1 MGFFPSSRDRLNP
14 IGSKRQYITK
24 KKMKKSILYALV
36 MTILFTSCAIFQGG
50 DLKGRQGKIMQDG
63 SFECF
68 PIGTLNEDNE
78 ILNCE
83 TSAVVYY
90 GDKIVAA
97 SDKATSPSSFFELAY
112 TQDGGFDATKVTHI
126 ENDVLNSTRKIED
139 FSISPDG
146 KLVVGTTAFDRFNT
160 EKTKWNAYNS
170 IVYWDAT
177 KDSKVKLAHS
187 TKAKSSSGNIYPSSV
202 TLRSSIEAAFKA
214 DNLEIPAYYKIEGLA
229 IIPDNKILFGIR
241 ETGKTYEDFDY
252 QIKIISADYIYAKSE
267 LEFTNFRIAYDFDAS
282 DVAGINQPIALSS
295 IEYDKFNDRLYILT
309 SYEHNKE
316 GENKPEKIGAY
327 LWVLPMQDFKEKNA
341 PQLVMKSKKHPLLL
355 AHKSEG
361 VTVIDKNTVFIINDD
376 DRVTGDKKIS
386 NKEIDFSRE
395 PNEATYYILRIK

>member
-1 MGFFPSSRDRLNP
+1 
-14 IGSKRQYITK
+14 
-24 KKMKKSILYALV
+24 

>member
-1 MGFFPSSRDRLNP
+1 
-14 IGSKRQYITK
+14 
-24 KKMKKSILYALV
+24 MKKSILYSLLIAF
-36 MTILFTSCAIFQGG
+36 LFTSCAIFQSA

-68 PIGTLNEDNE
+68 PIGTLNEDGE

-97 SDKATSPSSFFELAY
+97 SDKPAPPSSFFELSY
-112 TQDGGFDATKVTHI
+112 TQDGGFDATKVKHI

-146 KLVVGTTAFDRFNT
+146 DLVIGTTAFDRYDP

-170 IVYWDAT
+170 IVYWDAS
-177 KDSKVKLAHS
+177 KDAKVKLAHPTS
-187 TKAKSSSGNIYPSSV
+187 AKSKKATYNSSV

-214 DNLEIPAYYKIEGLA
+214 DNLEIPDYYKIEGLA
-229 IIPDNKILFGIR
+229 IIPGNKILFGIR
-241 ETGKTYEDFDY
+241 ETGKTYQDFDY
-252 QIKIISADYIYAKSE
+252 QIKIISADYIYAKSD
-267 LEFTNFRIAYDFDAS
+267 LQLSNFRIAYDFDAS
-282 DVAGINQPIALSS
+282 NVKGINKPIALSS

-309 SYEHNKE
+309 SYEHNEE
-316 GENKPEKIGAY
+316 GENNPEKIGAY
-327 LWVLPMQDFKEKNA
+327 LWVLPMDDFKDQNA

-355 AHKSEG
+355 AHKSEA

-386 NKEIDFSRE
+386 NKETDFSRE
-395 PNEATYYILRIK
+395 PNEATYYILRVR